1 MHHIPQL
8 LGIFTDIY
16 GKDAVMDLPRALLIS
31 LIGFVT
37 VIAVLAIIAVFV
49 RLISLVFGAFNKGD
63 KPEQVSA
70 ATAATTAPA
79 PVTTPLRADP
89 QLINVDEKTA
99 AVVMAIVSHESGIP
113 LNRLEFKSIK
123 LMEDKK

>member
-1 MHHIPQL
+1 MYHIPQF

-16 GKDAVMDLPRALLIS
+16 GKNATMDIPKTLLIS
-31 LIGFVT
+31 LIGFLT
-37 VIAVLAIIAVFV
+37 VILVLAIIAVFV
-49 RLISLVFGAFNKGD
+49 RLISLVFSIFAKKAD
-63 KPEQVSA
+63 KQPQA
-70 ATAATTAPA
+70 APA
-79 PVTTPLRADP
+79 PAATPAPVQAPVKADP

>member
-1 MHHIPQL
+1 MTHIPQV

-16 GKDAVMDLPRALLIS
+16 GKDAVMDMPKALLIS
-31 LIGFVT
+31 LVGFVT
-37 VIAVLAIIAVFV
+37 VIVILAIIALFV
-49 RLISLVFGAFNKGD
+49 KLITFVFGAFNKKTAD
-63 KPEQVSA
+63 APAS
-70 ATAATTAPA
+70 ATATPA
-79 PVTTPLRADP
+79 PVQAPAVRDP
-89 QLINVDEKTA
+89 ELINVDEKTA